1 LKVFA
6 DTNVLVAAFA
16 TRGLCA
22 DVIRTV
28 LAEHELLLSDEVLE
42 ELLRVLIGK
51 IGLPEETAEDI
62 GAFLRSSAS
71 VAGEA
76 AARPPHVGLRDADDE
91 AILGAARAMGADV
104 LVTGDKD
111 LLEAAMVPGLRIVDP
126 RGFWL
131 LVRQRRS

>member
-1 LKVFA
+1 V

-28 LAEHELLLSDEVLE
+28 LAEHELLLSDGVLE
-42 ELLRVLIGK
+42 ELVRVLAGK
-51 IGLPEETAEDI
+51 IGVPEETAQDI

-71 VAGEA
+71 VMEESPTS
-76 AARPPHVGLRDADDE
+76 PPPVGLRDPDDE
-91 AILGAARAMGADV
+91 AVLGAARAMGADV

-111 LLEAAMVPGLRIVDP
+111 LLEAPVVPGLRIVDL

-131 LVRQRRS
+131 LARKRRP

>member
-22 DVIRTV
+22 DLIRTV
-28 LAEHELLLSDEVLE
+28 LAEHQLHLSDRVLE
-42 ELLRVLIGK
+42 ELGRVLVGK
-51 IGLPEETAEDI
+51 IGVPEEAAEDI

-71 VAGEA
+71 VMEESQPVLP
-76 AARPPHVGLRDADDE
+76 RVGLRDPDDE

-104 LVTGDKD
+104 LATGDKD
-111 LLEAAMVPGLRIVDP
+111 LLEAPIVPGLTIVDP

>member
-22 DVIRTV
+22 DVLRTI
-28 LAEHELLLSDEVLE
+28 LAEHELLLSARVLE
-42 ELLRVLIGK
+42 ELVRVLVGK
-51 IGLPEETAEDI
+51 IGVPEETAQEI
-62 GAFLRSSAS
+62 GGFLRSCAS
-71 VAGEA
+71 VVAEA
-76 AARPPHVGLRDADDE
+76 PALQPILGLRDPDDE
-91 AILGAARAMGADV
+91 AILGAALAMGADV

-111 LLEAAMVPGLRIVDP
+111 LLEAPDAPRLRIVDP

-131 LVRQRRS
+131 LVRKRS